1 MNILIVDDHAV
12 VRQGYSALLSMMLP
26 DVTVVEAESAT
37 QALQTLHQQRFDVV
51 ILDINLEHASGLN
64 LAPRI
69 LTRDSQCKIIFFSM
83 FDEVTVVNKAL
94 QCGASGYITKRCKPE
109 IMIAA
114 IKAVVK
120 GECYIEHD
128 VAINLASSGYQSNS
142 DVCAQLTQREF
153 DIFMGV
159 AKGLKRAQIASDLSI
174 ADKTVSNVITQLKSK
189 LQVTTNAELVHLA
202 IEKGYVK
209 VAL

>member
-12 VRQGYSALLSMMLP
+12 VRQGYSALLSMMLQQ
-26 DVTVVEAESAT
+26 VTVVEAENAK
-37 QALQTLHQQRFDVV
+37 QALQALHQQRFDVV

-69 LTRDSQCKIIFFSM
+69 LSRDSQCKIIFFSM

-120 GECYIEHD
+120 GQCYIEHD
-128 VAINLASSGYQSNS
+128 VAIKLATASYQSNI

-153 DIFMGV
+153 DIFMAV
-159 AKGLKRAQIASDLSI
+159 AKGLKRAQIASDLNI

-189 LQVTTNAELVHLA
+189 LQVTTNTELVHLA

>member
-1 MNILIVDDHAV
+1 MQLLIVDDHAV
-12 VRQGYSALLSMMLP
+12 VRRGYSALISMMLP
-26 DVTVVEAESAT
+26 EVRVFEADSAA
-37 QALQTLHQQRFDVV
+37 QALQMHNHHKFDVV

-64 LAPRI
+64 LAPR
-69 LTRDSQCKIIFFSM
+69 LLSRDSQLKIIFFSM
-83 FDEVTVVNKAL
+83 FDEVSVVSKAL

-109 IMIAA
+109 IMIDA
-114 IKAVVK
+114 IKTVIK
-120 GECYIEHD
+120 GRRFIEQEL
-128 VAINLASSGYQSNS
+128 AIKLATSDYQN
-142 DVCAQLTQREF
+142 DADTCAQLTQREF

-159 AKGLKRAQIASDLSI
+159 AKGLKRAQIAEDLSI

-209 VAL
+209 VAM